1 MVTKLGRIGW
11 VELYVS
17 WHDWSRAEPELR
29 RAVPAETAA
38 KVDEAVRFATAW
50 HGDQRRPTGAPY
62 LDHLLD
68 ALEVL
73 VRGAGVNDPDV
84 LCAAVL
90 HDVVEDTPC
99 TLEQVSAAF
108 GPKVAELV
116 GWVTIPAPAPGQKKA
131 EVKEAYLRRL
141 PHAPAQARLV
151 KLADRASNVQTLR
164 NLAPDRQRFLLRAD
178 GHPCRSAGGRRSV
191 VRPLV
196 RRVEA
201 GFRRPGLAGRGH
213 HSRRRSRGGPFLLR
227 IGGGAASLR
236 GEQP

>member
-1 MVTKLGRIGW
+1 MAIAGTLPHSLVTKLGRMGR

-29 RAVPAETAA
+29 RAVPAETAV
-38 KVDEAVRFATAW
+38 KVGEAVRFATAW

-62 LDHLLD
+62 LDHLLE

-73 VRGAGVNDPDV
+73 VRGAGVKDPDV
-84 LCAAVL
+84 LCATVL

-116 GWVTIPAPAPGQKKA
+116 GWVTIPVAAPGQKKA

-164 NLAPDRQRFLLRAD
+164 SLAPDRQRYYFAQTVTHIVPLAD
-178 GHPCRSAGGRRSV
+178 GDPWFARW
-191 VRPLV
+191 
-196 RRVEA
+196 
-201 GFRRPGLAGRGH
+201 F
-213 HSRRRSRGGPFLLR
+213 
-227 IGGGAASLR
+227 AAWQQDFADL
-236 GEQP
+236 G